1 MFKENLFSEQS
12 NSGSSAAS
20 QCCSFPLCVS
30 HAKQLSISFEVDQNQ
45 FISETGATAEKI
57 TVHVCISQRTV
68 QKNFPFQN
76 FFFGICFLC
85 FLERKKKKCSRLQYV
100 ITGVFFKK
108 KLTFLSFPFKKVIK
122 TENHST

>member
-12 NSGSSAAS
+12 NSESSAAS

-76 FFFGICFLC
+76 FFFWNMLFVFL
-85 FLERKKKKCSRLQYV
+85 RKKEKKMFQTPVCYNWS
-100 ITGVFFKK
+100 FF
-108 KLTFLSFPFKKVIK
+108 
-122 TENHST
+122 